1 MTKRNEIYKV
11 VDSANNSMMVEVLI
25 PSDGA
30 LACGTPMVENT
41 TDAARE
47 KHVPVVQREFEYMM
61 KVTVGSTPHPMTEEH
76 HIDFIYVETENGGI
90 HIKTKENPNAKFCI
104 QTDKPVMVYDYCNL
118 HGLWNTD
125 V

>member
-1 MTKRNEIYKV
+1 MDMTKRNEIYKV

-47 KHVPVVQREFEYMM
+47 KHVPVVEKIEGGYR
-61 KVTVGSTPHPMTEEH
+61 VTVGEVNHSL
-76 HIDFIYVETENGGI
+76 
-90 HIKTKENPNAKFCI
+90 A
-104 QTDKPVMVYDYCNL
+104 
-118 HGLWNTD
+118 
-125 V
+125 